1 MNEMKQEVMAGAVL
15 CAMGLALLFISPN
28 AWWKAAEKWKTKDG
42 SGPTDSYTVILR
54 VLGAAFFVAGIA
66 LALSSL

>member
-15 CAMGLALLFISPN
+15 CAMGLALLFVSPN
-28 AWWKAAEKWKTKDG
+28 AWFKAAEKWKTKDG
-42 SGPTDSYTVILR
+42 SGPAKCYTVFLR
-54 VLGAAFFVAGIA
+54 ALGVVFIGAGAA

>member
-28 AWWKAAEKWKTKDG
+28 AW
-42 SGPTDSYTVILR
+42 
-54 VLGAAFFVAGIA
+54 
-66 LALSSL
+66 